1 MNISG
6 WEIILL
12 LLLLFAPHSIYG
24 QDDDIIIG
32 VAEDSYVFLPYEYD
46 EDPVHLAADNDGN
59 SIVSFTSMTGS
70 STDGNTTIG
79 YYDGL
84 GRMKEEIKVG
94 FTPGRYD
101 MVTFHEYDAFNRKKR
116 QWQPAVVSSSVAGQY
131 VLYSNCTAGSI
142 EVWNDSKPY
151 TEYIYDNVPSGELV
165 RATGPGIMWHNM
177 NKSVRYEYL
186 ANVIGNDTLDCVR
199 YVAGNVSGDMPT
211 LKASGSYAS
220 GSLMITRVENEDG
233 VTSMTFKD
241 RHGRTVLSRMI
252 EHNGTAKILYD
263 TYYIYDAHGNL
274 VMIVPPALS
283 GEHFSGSVPF
293 GYIYEF
299 AYVYSY
305 DSRNRRCTSK
315 MPGADVVRTEYDGAD
330 RPLFVQTGEQ
340 RKYDESTFHIYD
352 LFGRECLTGT
362 CSYNI
367 PSPEHSLYMTS
378 IPYCTYTGAD
388 GVYMGYELH
397 GLDPSNVHVLT
408 ANYYDDYG
416 FADGHDEL
424 LYSSEEGF
432 GKRFNKANGLL
443 TGRATAC
450 LSKISNDV
458 SYLYEAIYYDF
469 RQRVIQKKST
479 NYLKGTDSHYYTY
492 DFSGNEILHR
502 HVHTSHIQPRL
513 STVTLEISSTYDHAG
528 RLMKQ
533 THSVNGN
540 TPVTIKDLEYDG
552 LCRLKSYSRNGND
565 KLGME
570 YSYNVRSWLTGL
582 GGPLISMS
590 MGYENSEGGSLSC
603 YSGNQSSFQ
612 WRINSSGEGISR
624 RYNYS
629 YDGLSRLVSALYTD
643 DSDLHHANYDTF
655 YDYDRNGNILSLR
668 RNGKY
673 FGDVCGTI
681 DDLFYEYDGNR
692 LRRVTDAAEGPC
704 YKDAMHFTDGADDE
718 TEYDY
723 DANGNLIEDK
733 NKGIS
738 KITYNEINLPEHVSF
753 SSGKYIDFTY
763 NSTGEKL
770 CSEYLLKFPHIHE
783 PLISPL
789 SSDVYVSVNN
799 RDDLGEPIDPGLRDS
814 LMFRPGLLITEEE
827 YAMLYGVHRIDYS
840 GDIIYENIK
849 PVPNRILFDGGY
861 VTFSNKQPVYHF
873 YLTDHQGNV
882 RVVADAQGN
891 IEQTNNYYPFGALFG
906 DGTGDD
912 VQRYKYNGKELE
924 RLLAL
929 DWYDYGARWYDPVL
943 ARWHAVDPLAE
954 KYPDISPY
962 VYCNNNAVNAID
974 PDGRKI
980 VIVGDRQ
987 QRISVLGQL
996 QKLTNDKLG
1005 VRRSDGMVI
1014 ILSRG
1019 TRNRD
1024 KKLVNGTRLVSE
1036 LINHERSMDIRPSAD
1051 NSREHDRYQMDALN
1065 GKGTDVSIYYN
1076 MRQNPTVFTRNPKT
1090 GKIKEE
1096 AIPSHIVLGHEL
1108 IHGHRSMNGKAVYWE
1123 NRSDYTYKTENGNIM
1138 KTEAETEEL
1147 ETVGIRG
1154 NYTHTENK
1162 LRKEQDLNKRIE
1174 Y

>member
-6 WEIILL
+6 REIILL
-12 LLLLFAPHSIYG
+12 LLLLFVSHSSHG
-24 QDDDIIIG
+24 QDDDVIIG
-32 VAEDSYVFLPYEYD
+32 VADDSYVFLPYEYD
-46 EDPVHLAADNDGN
+46 EDPVHLAADDDGN
-59 SIVSFTSMTGS
+59 SIVSFTSMTGTA
-70 STDGNTTIG
+70 TDGNTAIG

-94 FTPGRYD
+94 FTPDRYD

-116 QWQPAVVSSSVAGQY
+116 QWQPAVLSSSVAGQY
-131 VLYSNCTAGSI
+131 VLYSNCTAGSM

-151 TEYIYDNVPSGELV
+151 TEYIYDNVPSGELI
-165 RATGPGIMWHNM
+165 RTTGPGTAWHDM

-186 ANVIGNDTLDCVR
+186 ANVIGNDTLECVR
-199 YVAGNVSGDMPT
+199 YVAGNVSGDVPT

-220 GSLMITRVENEDG
+220 GSLMVTRVENEDG

-252 EHNGTAKILYD
+252 EHKGTAKVLYD

-274 VMIVPPALS
+274 VMIVPPSLS
-283 GEHFSGSVPF
+283 GEHFSGSVPS

-315 MPGADVVRTEYDGAD
+315 MPGVDVVRTEYDGAD

-340 RKYDESTFHIYD
+340 RKHSESTFHIYD

-388 GVYMGYELH
+388 DVYMGYELH
-397 GLDPSNVHVLT
+397 GLAPSNVHVLT

-432 GKRFNKANGLL
+432 GKRFNKAKGLL

-450 LSKISNDV
+450 LSKTSNDV
-458 SYLYEAIYYDF
+458 PYLYEAIYYDF

-492 DFSGNEILHR
+492 DFSGNEIFHR

-540 TPVTIKDLEYDG
+540 TPVTIKDFEYDG
-552 LCRLKSYSRNGND
+552 LCRLKSYSRNCND

-582 GGPLISMS
+582 GSPLISMS
-590 MGYENSEGGSLSC
+590 MGYENSEGGSSSC

-629 YDGLSRLVSALYTD
+629 YDGLSRLVSARYTD
-643 DSDLHHANYDTF
+643 DSDVVHANYDTF

-668 RNGKY
+668 RNGMHD
-673 FGDVCGTI
+673 GGTYGLV
-681 DDLFYEYDGNR
+681 DDLFYEYGGNR
-692 LRRVTDAAEGPC
+692 LLKVTDAVEGP
-704 YKDAMHFTDGADDE
+704 YHKGAMHFTDGADEE
-718 TEYDY
+718 TEYFY
-723 DANGNLIEDK
+723 DADGNLIEDK
-733 NKGIS
+733 NKRIS

-753 SSGKYIDFTY
+753 SSGKYMDFAY
-763 NSTGEKL
+763 SSTGEKL
-770 CSEYLLKFPHIHE
+770 RSEYMLEFPHMHA

-789 SSDVYVSVNN
+789 SSDVDISWNN
-799 RDDLGEPIDPGLRDS
+799 RDGLDEPISPGIRDS
-814 LMFRPGLLITEEE
+814 LINRGDTEFTEGMFCLI
-827 YAMLYGVHRIDYS
+827 YGAHRIDYC

-929 DWYDYGARWYDPVL
+929 DCYDYGARWYDPVL

-954 KYPDISPY
+954 KYPDVSPF
-962 VYCNNNAVNAID
+962 VYCHDNPVNKID
-974 PDGRKI
+974 PDGMDDYYTI
-980 VIVGDRQ
+980 
-987 QRISVLGQL
+987 LGNYL
-996 QKLTNDKLG
+996 YSDDKETDNIIIRNEELYRVKQKTGL
-1005 VRRSDGMVI
+1005 SWMVTDI
-1014 ILSRG
+1014 PFIEATLSAEAYSNIFTDILSKMEGVNVSDLYNNKVSVTVWNGDTNIKTSTNYFNEPSFDGDATATIVPYKGKQRMTAFIFPKEDTKERELLSTISNVQNILGAHEYIGHFKRG
-1019 TRNRD
+1019 LTDADHKKIFQIQKNHISWKKTTKHFKEYENDVINKD
-1024 KKLVNGTRLVSE
+1024 K
-1036 LINHERSMDIRPSAD
+1036 
-1051 NSREHDRYQMDALN
+1051 
-1065 GKGTDVSIYYN
+1065 
-1076 MRQNPTVFTRNPKT
+1076 
-1090 GKIKEE
+1090 
-1096 AIPSHIVLGHEL
+1096 
-1108 IHGHRSMNGKAVYWE
+1108 
-1123 NRSDYTYKTENGNIM
+1123 
-1138 KTEAETEEL
+1138 
-1147 ETVGIRG
+1147 
-1154 NYTHTENK
+1154 
-1162 LRKEQDLNKRIE
+1162 
-1174 Y
+1174 

>member
-6 WEIILL
+6 MEIILL
-12 LLLLFAPHSIYG
+12 LLLLFVPHCIYG
-24 QDDDIIIG
+24 QDDDVIIG

-46 EDPVHLAADNDGN
+46 EDPIHLAADDDGN

-70 STDGNTTIG
+70 STDGNTTIE

-94 FTPGRYD
+94 FTPDRYD

-199 YVAGNVSGDMPT
+199 YLAGNVSGDVPT

-241 RHGRTVLSRMI
+241 RLGRTVLSRMI

-263 TYYIYDAHGNL
+263 TYYIYDGHGNL

-293 GYIYEF
+293 GYIYEY

-305 DSRNRRCTSK
+305 DSRKRRCTSK

-340 RKYDESTFHIYD
+340 RKYNESTFHIYD

-388 GVYMGYELH
+388 NVYMGYELH

-416 FADGHDEL
+416 FTEGHDEL

-432 GKRFNKANGLL
+432 GKRFNKAKGLL

-450 LSKISNDV
+450 LSKTSNDV

-502 HVHTSHIQPRL
+502 HVHASHIQPRL
-513 STVTLEISSTYDHAG
+513 STVTLETSSTYDHAG

-590 MGYENSEGGSLSC
+590 MGYENSEGGSPSC

-629 YDGLSRLVSALYTD
+629 YDGLSRLASALYAD

-673 FGDVCGTI
+673 VGDICGTI

-704 YKDAMHFTDGADDE
+704 YKGAMHFTDGADEE

-723 DANGNLIEDK
+723 DSNGNLIEDK

-763 NSTGEKL
+763 SSTGEKL

-799 RDDLGEPIDPGLRDS
+799 RDDFGEPIYPGLRDS
-814 LMFRPGLLITEEE
+814 LTLHPDSLIVEEE
-827 YAMLYGVHRIDYS
+827 YMMIYGVHRIDYC

-912 VQRYKYNGKELE
+912 VQRYKYNGKELD

-929 DWYDYGARWYDPVL
+929 DCYDYGARWYDPVL

-962 VYCNNNAVNAID
+962 VYCLNNPVNAID
-974 PDGRKI
+974 PDGKRVWFFATFLPNNFSI
-980 VIVGDRQ
+980 NINPDYTPTHTFVVVQ
-987 QRISVLGQL
+987 
-996 QKLTNDKLG
+996 T
-1005 VRRSDGMVI
+1005 
-1014 ILSRG
+1014 SRG
-1019 TRNRD
+1019 KIHRFEYGPQGDPLSGFSTLRQFYYD
-1024 KKLVNGTRLVSE
+1024 KSGHAVDNYMKG
-1036 LINHERSMDIRPSAD
+1036 IHD
-1051 NSREHDRYQMDALN
+1051 NSIKNVIEVDIPN
-1065 GKGTDVSIYYN
+1065 GMTKDEFDKSVINSAAEFSDNTEMKYRIIPIGETEGNCNTSTTSLLKNAGVSDKEIKRIGSEIKGI
-1076 MRQNPTVFTRNPKT
+1076 KT
-1090 GKIKEE
+1090 GF
-1096 AIPSHIVLGHEL
+1096 G
-1108 IHGHRSMNGKAVYWE
+1108 
-1123 NRSDYTYKTENGNIM
+1123 TYKSWTDEERQRAIGKREKERRMSESLSNNI
-1138 KTEAETEEL
+1138 
-1147 ETVGIRG
+1147 GF
-1154 NYTHTENK
+1154 
-1162 LRKEQDLNKRIE
+1162 
-1174 Y
+1174 